1 MSTSTRDRLLAV
13 ALEQFAARGFSGVS
27 IASIADALGLSKQA
41 LLHHFSSKEKLYG
54 ELLHTISLD
63 FEARIQAHDEEQPD
77 LESLVNLL
85 VEFAADSRRHRDQT
99 VLLVRELLDN
109 SERASEAGRW
119 YLKPFLESLIAR
131 IQALPQWR
139 AADRAAATAAV
150 YQILGAINY
159 FAISRDTLTAMF
171 GSHDYQRLEA
181 VFDSQLTA
189 MIRASLATPPETRTV
204 KAD

>member
-1 MSTSTRDRLLAV
+1 MSISTRDKLLAV
-13 ALEQFAARGFSGVS
+13 AMEQFAARGFSGVS

-63 FEARIQAHDEEQPD
+63 FEARIRTHDKDRSD
-77 LESLVNLL
+77 LESLVTLL
-85 VEFAADSRRHRDQT
+85 VGFARDSRGHRQQT

-131 IQALPQWR
+131 IQALPEW
-139 AADRAAATAAV
+139 AEADRATATAAI

-171 GSHDYQRLEA
+171 GSGEYERLEA
-181 VFDSQLTA
+181 AFDTQLNA
-189 MIRASLATPPETRTV
+189 MIRAALETPPETQTTI
-204 KAD
+204 AD